1 MSLPRPVS
9 QPGKGLEVKDSR
21 PYTSAVLKNV
31 PARGSRRHTAVCIM
45 GVRPPVRQ
53 HSSPDAVRI
62 RLLMKRHKEPAPAT
76 PSTPAPQTRA
86 PGLARPRELC
96 ARSPMLPAS
105 RRAPGPQSTR
115 PSGVP
120 RAPRFG
126 TRGRARASSHARPR
140 PPLRERARPAPP
152 SLEDAAYLMCLPAA
166 PTRRRP
172 ACAARAR
179 PVRPPPARLGSPP
192 SAPRAPLTA
201 ARSAPSWKLVTSA
214 PPAHP

>member
-1 MSLPRPVS
+1 
-9 QPGKGLEVKDSR
+9 
-21 PYTSAVLKNV
+21 
-31 PARGSRRHTAVCIM
+31 M

-62 RLLMKRHKEPAPAT
+62 RLLMKRHKEPALAT
-76 PSTPAPQTRA
+76 PSTSAPQTRA
-86 PGLARPRELC
+86 PGLARPWGLC
-96 ARSPMLPAS
+96 ARSPVPAAT
-105 RRAPGPQSTR
+105 RRAPGPQSPR

-120 RAPRFG
+120 RAPRFE
-126 TRGRARASSHARPR
+126 TRGRARARCHARPR
-140 PPLRERARPAPP
+140 PPLRGRAGPAPP
-152 SLEDAAYLMCLPAA
+152 SLEDAAYLMCLPTA
-166 PTRRRP
+166 PSLPRP